1 MLVRCHCLQGMNVQ
15 LATEH
20 VVGQR
25 RVDVSLRL
33 GSVME
38 TMTAETVRTK
48 TANDVASIMQKK
60 LFALGI
66 RSCINKSAFC
76 VAIQLGSIYTDANY
90 SRECSCSSFRLYV
103 QADENENTRSKHSHE

>member
-60 LFALGI
+60 FL
-66 RSCINKSAFC
+66 
-76 VAIQLGSIYTDANY
+76 
-90 SRECSCSSFRLYV
+90 
-103 QADENENTRSKHSHE
+103 H